1 MKRTLSTRIGAALCT
16 ALTSGA
22 ILLHG
27 GAAQAYTGPVS
38 PARNP
43 HAPTVVQAVSLAGD
57 SPAQMWYF
65 PKNPATV
72 VAEVYQWLRHATP
85 TAIHMP
91 SQHGI
96 FLEDYMGPAQL
107 SFTNQS
113 GRVITV
119 YPAFYLAES
128 NHRVAAHYFPNVVAC
143 QTGKRITYLTSP
155 ALYRYLHLDALWEA
169 QFAMEVDT
177 PAQERAIHAV
187 FSSPLRKDFRGFP
200 TRPAVAARNVRQ
212 KNGTVIRATCTTQAV
227 AQGKDMTV
235 ILRETWNNGNA
246 EHTWRMVVSPAGAIL
261 SHVSSGT
268 NL

>member
-1 MKRTLSTRIGAALCT
+1 MKRKLSIRIGAALCM
-16 ALTSGA
+16 ALAGGA

-27 GAAQAYTGPVS
+27 AGPQAHASLVS
-38 PARNP
+38 PSRNP
-43 HAPTVVQAVSLAGD
+43 HAPTVVQAVSLTGD

-65 PKNPATV
+65 PTNPAAV
-72 VAEVYQWLRHATP
+72 VSEVYNWLRISTP
-85 TAIHMP
+85 TTIHMP

-96 FLEDYMGPAQL
+96 FLMDYLGPAQL
-107 SFTNQS
+107 WFTDQS
-113 GRVITV
+113 GRRVNV
-119 YPAFYLAES
+119 HPAFYLAKS
-128 NHRVAAHYFPNVVAC
+128 GRGISVRYFPNVVAC
-143 QTGKRITYLTSP
+143 QTGKHIDYLTSP
-155 ALYRYLHLDALWEA
+155 ALYRYLHRDALWEA
-169 QFAMEVDT
+169 QFAMESET
-177 PAQERAIHAV
+177 TAQERAIHAV
-187 FSSPLRKDFRGFP
+187 FSSPSRKAFRGFP